1 MTWAPIFYVSSQDF
15 EGDIKSLKTV
25 FSQFEKQIHQKDGY
39 RFSPDAEFAMG
50 WYFYTI
56 YVKIGF
62 IKKIRPDGKIDVS
75 LQKQGFLNVLE
86 KNCSIILNKLER
98 KTKIFLT
105 DKSSPDDIIS
115 QLNMSK
121 KAFKS
126 AIGVLYKKRKININS
141 DHIRI
146 NKNI

>member
-1 MTWAPIFYVSSQDF
+1 MSIK
-15 EGDIKSLKTV
+15 EGDQVDISIIKKTPLGFIV
-25 FSQFEKQIHQKDGY
+25 SINNSEDGLIYESDIFEPVEVG
-39 RFSPDAEFAMG
+39 MN
-50 WYFYTI
+50 
-56 YVKIGF
+56 KIGF

-86 KNCSIILNKLER
+86 KNCSIILNKLDR

-121 KAFKS
+121 KAFKA

>member
-1 MTWAPIFYVSSQDF
+1 MSVK
-15 EGDIKSLKTV
+15 EGDQVDISIIKKTPLGFIV
-25 FSQFEKQIHQKDGY
+25 SINNSEDGLIYESDIFEPVEVG
-39 RFSPDAEFAMG
+39 MN
-50 WYFYTI
+50 
-56 YVKIGF
+56 KIGF
-62 IKKIRPDGKIDVS
+62 IKKIRPDGRIDVS

-86 KNCSIILNKLER
+86 KNCSTILNKLET
-98 KTKIFLT
+98 KTKILLT
-105 DKSSPDDIIS
+105 DKSSPDDIIA

-121 KAFKS
+121 KAFKA